1 VERVHRTARH
11 FHGGGVKASHQPVPV
26 GPEDHVTIHLT
37 VIGIHELHRDD
48 DAPSKARLSVL
59 KVWVSGGRSGFG
71 CHPIEVSGP
80 RHYRDIDAERLR
92 DLNGERPDPARASVD
107 QNLLSGPELTV
118 VPEPLKRRYASHGNR
133 SGFLG

>member
-11 FHGGGVKASHQPVPV
+11 FHGGGVKASHQPLPAV

-59 KVWVSGGRSGFG
+59 KVWVSGLAGPASGAI
-71 CHPIEVSGP
+71 PS
-80 RHYRDIDAERLR
+80 RLAV
-92 DLNGERPDPARASVD
+92 LVT
-107 QNLLSGPELTV
+107 TV
-118 VPEPLKRRYASHGNR
+118 TSTPNDFAI
-133 SGFLG
+133 